1 MAPKIIIGAFR
12 GVCIT
17 FVVVSLMFG
26 ARSEAKKIEVTSHMT
41 APTMDTLLFVAAFA
55 TSASATETTEGAN
68 FTKTFFG
75 PIPKTADGHLDVA
88 RTIEALKRIDANAIV
103 LQPAYDKQ
111 WEDILH
117 FLPTATRKG
126 IKVFL
131 LLPDAR
137 HGVGPCGCGKE
148 WWWHLPKPF
157 CKDYVKWMEAL
168 ARLSLKYPALEGVF
182 IDDFECGAFSPKGGF
197 TVEYIRKVMRAKN
210 EVNPNFKFLPG
221 IYLPRGL
228 CDFEITQKGGYV
240 AHTRRLILS
249 TSYSGERP
257 PREARLLLITHE
269 HHSPYFVQRLSIN
282 GEIVFA
288 DALKGGPRTVEVD
301 LKVFDPKQ
309 WRIKYE
315 ILHTGFVNW
324 LDHFVS
330 LWLFVDGRMV
340 PLKWQ
345 VKSDD
350 EHFSCV
356 EYATGKLRPYYEL
369 TDGVIFWSNAFDLLK
384 PENEIFEK
392 LMKVARER
400 VGKEKAIFGHFYGA
414 EPWREPIFPSDYYFD
429 TFVKLNTLGTDG
441 VSPWFACLLPYFVGY
456 SSGIYAQPEN
466 DRPKHDFRFHY
477 PVYTS
482 YELGFFQGIAAEI
495 NVPKKVWDA
504 KVTFCIEDDRKEEYA
519 GRWVK
524 ELVFATGKF
533 EHEPIPHKEFLKP
546 RRLWFKEVGTVWF
559 DFVEGDEGKQRVVVP
574 FEKLRDYLIP
584 GKKVTLVLRMRADMF
599 RGAGSAPPEVNVYV
613 TRPRVTI
620 NGREARVEWRF
631 VSGNALEPLWL
642 KPSRKVAE
650 LFQSFKVADRPD

>member
-1 MAPKIIIGAFR
+1 MRSSPAGEQRLKGKSIVVRRLSLLTFASLLVSVFIPSMSAADKR
-12 GVCIT
+12 GGT
-17 FVVVSLMFG
+17 GFVK
-26 ARSEAKKIEVTSHMT
+26 A
-41 APTMDTLLFVAAFA
+41 
-55 TSASATETTEGAN
+55 
-68 FTKTFFG
+68 FFG
-75 PIPKTADGHLDVA
+75 PTPKTADGHLDVA
-88 RTIEALKRIDANAIV
+88 RTIEALKRIGANAIV

-111 WEDILH
+111 WEDILN
-117 FLPTATRKG
+117 FLPAATRSG

-168 ARLSLKYPALEGVF
+168 ARLSLEYPALEGVF
-182 IDDFECGAFSPKGGF
+182 INDFECGAFSPKGGF
-197 TVEYIRKVMRAKN
+197 TVEYIRRVMQAKN
-210 EVNPNFKFLPG
+210 RVNPKFKFLPG

-240 AHTRRLILS
+240 AHMRRLVLS
-249 TSYSGERP
+249 ASYSCERP

-269 HHSPYFVQRLSIN
+269 RRSDYFVQRLSVN
-282 GEIVFA
+282 GEVVFA
-288 DALKGGPRTVEVD
+288 DALKGGPRMVEVD
-301 LKVFDPKQ
+301 LKVFNPRR
-309 WRIKYE
+309 WRIEYE

-324 LDHFVS
+324 FDHFVS
-330 LWLFVDGRMV
+330 LWLFVDGRRV
-340 PLKWQ
+340 PLRWR
-345 VKSDD
+345 VESDD

-384 PENEIFEK
+384 PENEIFEE

-400 VGKEKAIFGHFYGA
+400 VGEGKVIFGHFYGA

-429 TFVKLNTLGTDG
+429 TFVKLNVDLTDG

-456 SSGIYAQPEN
+456 SSGIYTQPEN
-466 DRPKHDFRFHY
+466 DRPEYDFRFRY
-477 PVYTS
+477 PAYTS

-495 NVPKKVWDA
+495 DVPKKVWDA
-504 KVTFCIEDDRKEEYA
+504 KVTFYIEDDRKEEYA

-524 ELVFATGKF
+524 ELVFVTGKF
-533 EHEPIPHKEFLKP
+533 EHEPIPRKEFLKP

-559 DFVEGDEGKQRVVVP
+559 DFVEGDEGRQRVVVP
-574 FEKLRDYLIP
+574 FEKLKKYLLP
-584 GKKVTLVLRMRADMF
+584 GRRATLVLRMGADMF
-599 RGAGSAPPEVNVYV
+599 RGASSAPPEVNVYV
-613 TRPRVTI
+613 TRPKVTI
-620 NGREARVEWRF
+620 NGKEINARWRF

-642 KPSRKVAE
+642 KSSRKVAE
-650 LFQSFKVADRPD
+650 LFRSLDTSGRPTSRQPSPSEG